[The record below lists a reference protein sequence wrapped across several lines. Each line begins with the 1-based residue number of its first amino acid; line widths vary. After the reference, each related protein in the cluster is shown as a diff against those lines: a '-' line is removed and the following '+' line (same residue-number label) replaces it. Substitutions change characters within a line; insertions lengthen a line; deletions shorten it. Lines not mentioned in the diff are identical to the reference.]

1 MYEKW
6 LLRLFPLQIG
16 GKMRKSPFE
25 KIAPITELL
34 KIFLR

>member
-1 MYEKW
+1 MYEKM

-25 KIAPITELL
+25 KNAPIADLL
-34 KIFLR
+34 KNFL